1 MPLLLLLFG
10 FQLTLPVNRPAP
22 HLPEGRGRGWGHIMI
37 QNASIRRFR
46 FVGLLTVAAVYL
58 LILVG
63 GVVRSTGSGMG
74 CPDWPKC
81 FGTWVPPTDASQL
94 PANYK
99 EVYTAQR
106 VAKNQKL
113 ARTLQRMGFAQVAG
127 SIFANPTQYIET
139 DFNPVKTWIEYVNR
153 LLGALIGVFVFLT
166 VLFALPYWRRDRA
179 VFWLALASF
188 LLTGVQGWLGS
199 LVVSTNL
206 LPEMVTIHM
215 GLALVIVA
223 MLLYAVDRARWG
235 RGGYGEEVDLLAP
248 PIPTSPQLV
257 AKPASYAGLQLWLWG
272 ILLLTFGQ
280 IVLGTQVREQVD
292 IVAAAAGYAGRE
304 TWIARLGNS
313 FLIHRSFSSLVLF
326 TNVYVAYRSWQLGQ
340 ARLRRLAGATLALIA
355 LEILAGVV
363 LASFALPAIVQ
374 PVHLTLA
381 TLLFGTQFLLLL
393 AVARAQ
399 KSPQNI
405 APGAPAQRVVA

>member
-1 MPLLLLLFG
+1 MENN
-10 FQLTLPVNRPAP
+10 TNS
-22 HLPEGRGRGWGHIMI
+22 
-37 QNASIRRFR
+37 ASLRRFR
-46 FVGLLTVAAVYL
+46 SFGILTVVAVYL

-81 FGTWVPPTDASQL
+81 FGQWVPPTEASQL

-113 ARTLQRMGFAQVAG
+113 ARTLQKMGFAQVAG
-127 SIFANPTQYIET
+127 SIFAHPTQYIET

-179 VFWLALASF
+179 TFWLALASF
-188 LLTGVQGWLGS
+188 LLTGVQGYLGS

-206 LPEMVTIHM
+206 LPVMVTVHM
-215 GLALVIVA
+215 ALALVIVA
-223 MLLYAVDRARWG
+223 LLLYAVDRAQWG
-235 RGGYGEEVDLLAP
+235 KGYATETGD
-248 PIPTSPQLV
+248 V
-257 AKPASYAGLQLWLWG
+257 AAILETGSQRPVWSLQVWLWAA
-272 ILLLTFGQ
+272 LLLTFWQ

-292 IVAAAAGYAGRE
+292 IVSATADYLGRE
-304 TWIARLGNS
+304 TWVGKLGS
-313 FLIHRSFSSLVLF
+313 VFSLHRTISAAVLLL
-326 TNVYVAYRSWQLGQ
+326 NVYVGYELWQLGQ
-340 ARLRRLAGATLALIA
+340 ARLRRLVTATLAIIG
-355 LEILAGVV
+355 LEILAGIV
-363 LASFALPAIVQ
+363 LASFALPPAVQ

-381 TLLFGTQFLLLL
+381 TVLFGAQFLTLL
-393 AVARAQ
+393 AVARAR
-399 KSPQNI
+399 KGPETI
-405 APGAPAQRVVA
+405 APLDAARRVVA